1 MVKQGA
7 RSDKQDARLVLGGA
21 KSGISKVPDRSDKVP
36 NWSNKVPD
44 LSRKVPGGSYKEP
57 DMTL

>member
-21 KSGISKVPDRSDKVP
+21 QSGISKVPDWSDKVP
-36 NWSNKVPD
+36 DRSNKVPD
-44 LSRKVPGGSYKEP
+44 LSREVPDGSYKEP
-57 DMTL
+57 DKTL